1 MEGLVSGTGTHERD
15 TQARA
20 YSLEPSEMNREL
32 VEAGEG

>member
-1 MEGLVSGTGTHERD
+1 MVSGTGTHRRD

-20 YSLEPSEMNREL
+20 HSLKPCDMNREL